1 MILVTLKIMG
11 KLIGILGRKRSGKD
25 TIGNYMVEKYNYNR
39 YAFADPI
46 KDISKIMFDL
56 SEKQLNEDKEKI
68 DEQWGVSPRTFLQ
81 KFGTEICRNN
91 LETYIPNIILDG
103 ETIWIKLFRIF
114 YEKNKDKD
122 IVITDV
128 RFLDEL
134 NAIKSFGGKIVK
146 VNRDNLEKD
155 NHISDKDID
164 SYDNE
169 LIDYFVYNNY
179 TFEDLFSQID
189 TFLNLIILE

>member
-1 MILVTLKIMG
+1 MG

-25 TIGNYMVEKYNYNR
+25 TIGNYMVERYNYNR

-46 KDISKIMFDL
+46 KDIIKIMFDL
-56 SEKQLNEDKEKI
+56 SEQQLNEDKEKI
-68 DEQWGVSPRTFLQ
+68 DERWGVSPRTFLQ

-91 LETYIPNIILDG
+91 LETYIPNINLDG
-103 ETIWIKLFRIF
+103 ETLWIKLFRIF

-134 NAIKSFGGKIVK
+134 NVIKSCGGKIVK

-155 NHISDKDID
+155 IHISEKDID

-169 LIDYFVYNNY
+169 LIDYFVDNNY
-179 TFEDLFSQID
+179 TFEDLFSQMD

>member
-1 MILVTLKIMG
+1 M
-11 KLIGILGRKRSGKD
+11 
-25 TIGNYMVEKYNYNR
+25 GNYIVERYNYKR

-46 KDISKIMFDL
+46 KDILKIMFDL
-56 SEKQLNEDKEKI
+56 SEQQLNEDKEKI
-68 DEQWGVSPRTFLQ
+68 DERWGVSPRTILQ

-91 LETYIPNIILDG
+91 LETYIRNINLDG
-103 ETIWIKLFRIF
+103 ETLWIKLFRLF

-134 NAIKSFGGKIVK
+134 NAIKSCGGKIVK
-146 VNRDNLEKD
+146 VTRDNLEKD
-155 NHISDKDID
+155 NHSSEKDID

-169 LIDYFVYNNY
+169 LIDYFVDNNY
-179 TFEDLFSQID
+179 TFEDLFSQMD